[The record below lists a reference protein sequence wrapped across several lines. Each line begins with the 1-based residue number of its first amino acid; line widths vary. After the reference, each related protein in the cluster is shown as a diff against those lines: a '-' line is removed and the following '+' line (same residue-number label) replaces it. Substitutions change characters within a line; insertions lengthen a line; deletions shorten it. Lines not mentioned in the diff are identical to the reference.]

1 MQKIRYF
8 IALWAAKAS
17 IVALKLF
24 KKTASTFPGAV
35 ALKICPDFIRLSKK
49 TEKTICVTGTN
60 GKTTV
65 TNMIASSLQKLGY
78 KVSTNATGANIAT
91 GASTILINSVNIF
104 GKLRVD
110 YQVFEVDERYSRLI
124 LPNIDPDY
132 LVVTNIFRDSLKR
145 NAHPDYIFSVIN
157 SYTPAKTH
165 LILNADDL
173 CSSML
178 LPENERTFF
187 GIDRLDG
194 DVTEPYNLIAD
205 HSICPK
211 CHAPLKFHYLRYHT
225 IGKAYC
231 PKCGFASPDAQYLA
245 SNVREQEHLLDVC
258 MNGEKET
265 FPLISPILFNI
276 YNELAVITLLHEFG
290 IENEK
295 IRSIFAQMGVVSS
308 RLSETPAGDAVV
320 VRAMSKG
327 QSAVSTCRTLDF
339 VSKEP
344 GNKTVVLVIDDW
356 YERKD
361 SSEFIGWI
369 YDADFEYLAK
379 DDVRQVIA
387 LGPRCADYK
396 VRLLMAGIE
405 PDRILCG
412 EEEFST
418 IENMQMDGIER
429 IYVLYDT
436 STYDLACKVADRICE
451 MFRAKKEAK

>member
-1 MQKIRYF
+1 MGKIRYF
-8 IALWAAKAS
+8 LALWAAKAS

-35 ALKICPDFIRLSKK
+35 ALKICPDFIRQSPK
-49 TEKTICVTGTN
+49 TKKTICVTGTN

-65 TNMIASSLQKLGY
+65 TNMIANALEKLGY
-78 KVSTNATGANIAT
+78 SVSTNATGANIAT

-157 SYTPAKTH
+157 SYTPDKTH

-173 CSSML
+173 CSSAL
-178 LPENERTFF
+178 LPENERTYF
-187 GIDRLDG
+187 GIDRLEG
-194 DVTEPYNLIAD
+194 DVTEPYNIIAD
-205 HSICPK
+205 HCICPK
-211 CHAPLKFHYLRYHT
+211 CHAPLKFRYLRYHT
-225 IGKAYC
+225 IGNAYC
-231 PKCGFASPDAQYLA
+231 EACDFESPKAQYLA
-245 SNVREQEHLLDVC
+245 SNIDEEHHTIDIC
-258 MNGEKET
+258 MEEKTER
-265 FPLISPILFNI
+265 FHLISPILFNV
-276 YNELAVITLLHEFG
+276 YNELAVITLLREFG
-290 IENEK
+290 IELEK
-295 IRSIFAQMGVVSS
+295 IQSVMQSMGVVSS

-320 VRAMSKG
+320 IRAMSKG

-339 VSKEP
+339 VSKEE
-344 GNKTVVLVIDDW
+344 GNKSVVLVIDDL

-387 LGPRCADYK
+387 LGPRCEDYK
-396 VRLLMAGIE
+396 VRLLMAGIA

-412 EEEFST
+412 MEEFST
-418 IENMQMDGIER
+418 IEQMQMDGIDR

-436 STYDLACKVADRICE
+436 STYDLACSVADRIVT
-451 MFRAKKEAK
+451 MFREKKEAK